1 MTESQESPVRHFC
14 AQLDAFVRAS
24 GQTRSYVVSRHPMSD
39 SQVYAVLAGTVKT
52 PPSFDRMVVPIVE
65 ICGGGPAAVAQWRTH
80 HDTMVRV
87 YELQK
92 SLRRKGTAETSAST
106 PEDTAAESPAARTP
120 AAGTPDVAT
129 PDGETP
135 GVETPGVGTPP
146 AGAPGAA
153 APGADV
159 PPAGAAPRPGAA
171 PGSGAPPGFGV
182 PPGFDVPPGYN
193 RFASAEPR
201 PARRPRRP
209 LLVIAAIVA
218 VLGVAAGG
226 LTWALADRAG
236 SGPDGPAA
244 APVAGGASTADPAS
258 PCTGTAPAGGGDLLD
273 TPLPD
278 EPGPLSR
285 PWWTNEAAV
294 VTMERF
300 DTHSWAATVP
310 ESVGAD
316 PWALLA
322 IRGCLP
328 VTAGH
333 RYRLDFTATASVGA
347 TLRARV
353 QHNEWPYPESLMK
366 NLTVG
371 PDPQSFSYEF
381 TGNLTSPT
389 SELTFQLGGNPA
401 MRVEVTDVV
410 LTDLGA

>member
-52 PPSFDRMVVPIVE
+52 PPSFDRMVVPIIE
-65 ICGGGPAAVAQWRTH
+65 ICGGGTAAVAQWRTH

-92 SLRRKGTAETSAST
+92 SLRRKGTAEGAPDAPETSETEEAT
-106 PEDTAAESPAARTP
+106 EEAPAAEKA
-120 AAGTPDVAT
+120 
-129 PDGETP
+129 
-135 GVETPGVGTPP
+135 
-146 AGAPGAA
+146 
-153 APGADV
+153 
-159 PPAGAAPRPGAA
+159 
-171 PGSGAPPGFGV
+171 

-201 PARRPRRP
+201 PAPRPRRLL
-209 LLVIAAIVA
+209 LLVAAIVA

-226 LTWALADRAG
+226 LTWALADRSD
-236 SGPDGPAA
+236 SGPAGGPVAPP
-244 APVAGGASTADPAS
+244 PVAGGGGASTPDPAS

-273 TPLPD
+273 TPLP
-278 EPGPLSR
+278 EGPGPLSR
-285 PWWTNEAAV
+285 PWWTNEASI

-310 ESVGAD
+310 ESIGAD
-316 PWALLA
+316 PFALLA

-333 RYRLDFTATASVGA
+333 RYRLDFTASASISA

-353 QHNEWPYPESLMK
+353 QHNQEPYPESLMK
-366 NLTVG
+366 DLTVG
-371 PDPQSFSYEF
+371 PEPQSFSYEF
-381 TGNLTSPT
+381 TGNRTSPT

-401 MRVEVTDVV
+401 MRVEVTGVV